1 MRRVDS
7 SGSNGFIRLRI
18 SEPERTALLDLLMID
33 PELERVLT
41 RAPSDNGMLEVELT
55 FEDVR
60 NLAGYVAFDALHTSD
75 RQLEQRLNRL
85 FDHLEAAMRHLRPLR
100 SSGQPR

>member
-7 SGSNGFIRLRI
+7 SGTNGTIRLRM
-18 SEPERTALLDLLMID
+18 SEAERTALLDLLMID
-33 PELERVLT
+33 PELAHVLT
-41 RAPSDNGMLEVELT
+41 RVRSDKGMLEVELS

-75 RQLEQRLNRL
+75 KQLEQRLNRL
-85 FDHLEAAMRHLRPLR
+85 FDHLEAAMRRA
-100 SSGQPR
+100 